1 MQSIEQHYYRG
12 YWNSQTLDRIT
23 DHANKFY
30 KEKLNGNN
38 HPLTIN
44 NFPRTLQIYDAD
56 INIAFNLEKQGKL
69 LLQKLITDNTKDNT
83 GFLMWISNYC
93 FSCIFQH
100 NNMKT
105 KAKSL
110 EYYIIR
116 FSPHGTFD
124 IFEKMNY
131 IDFLIQSL
139 VNIVKKKQFQS
150 KDVEYFIKFA
160 PYSTDLSNAARQK
173 VMAKHKSHSQKEL
186 QAKRRK
192 ESYAQMEP
200 AMKKRVSPDKAIW
213 YKSLDPAEKEKL
225 LSHRAEWYKS
235 LDPEEKEKLLSKS
248 TDWYKSLG
256 SAEKQDLLSSRA
268 ISYKSLD
275 TAQKQKRAELF
286 NLLNSA
292 QKQKK
297 SRMV

>member
-1 MQSIEQHYYRG
+1 MQSIEQHHYRG

-105 KAKSL
+105 KAKIL
-110 EYYIIR
+110 EYHIIR
-116 FSPHGTFD
+116 FSPHGTFN

-139 VNIVKKKQFQS
+139 VNIVKIKKT
-150 KDVEYFIKFA
+150 I
-160 PYSTDLSNAARQK
+160 
-173 VMAKHKSHSQKEL
+173 
-186 QAKRRK
+186 
-192 ESYAQMEP
+192 
-200 AMKKRVSPDKAIW
+200 
-213 YKSLDPAEKEKL
+213 
-225 LSHRAEWYKS
+225 
-235 LDPEEKEKLLSKS
+235 PE
-248 TDWYKSLG
+248 
-256 SAEKQDLLSSRA
+256 
-268 ISYKSLD
+268 
-275 TAQKQKRAELF
+275 
-286 NLLNSA
+286 
-292 QKQKK
+292 
-297 SRMV
+297 

>member
-1 MQSIEQHYYRG
+1 MPPDPPSFYSICFSIIKYCG

-105 KAKSL
+105 KAKSVK
-110 EYYIIR
+110 YFIIK
-116 FSPHGTFD
+116 FSPNGTLD
-124 IFEKMNY
+124 IFAKRND
-131 IDFLIQSL
+131 IDIPIQSL
-139 VNIVKKKQFQS
+139 GDVKKNNSRVKMWNIVLNLYVQLICQMLE
-150 KDVEYFIKFA
+150 D
-160 PYSTDLSNAARQK
+160 
-173 VMAKHKSHSQKEL
+173 
-186 QAKRRK
+186 KR
-192 ESYAQMEP
+192 
-200 AMKKRVSPDKAIW
+200 
-213 YKSLDPAEKEKL
+213 
-225 LSHRAEWYKS
+225 
-235 LDPEEKEKLLSKS
+235 
-248 TDWYKSLG
+248 
-256 SAEKQDLLSSRA
+256 
-268 ISYKSLD
+268 
-275 TAQKQKRAELF
+275 
-286 NLLNSA
+286 
-292 QKQKK
+292 
-297 SRMV
+297 